1 MNIRSGWSNSTT
13 ANPTQSDHKTNNL
26 LGNGTRRHYH
36 NNYFNNDNDISFP
49 HQTYPNYNDT
59 NQSVGQIG
67 INEEIRD
74 SPSSPP
80 KKRGL
85 MDDQSLEILRQMFE
99 IKKFLEQNQSTSGGL
114 PVSIGNVLQQS
125 IAGNQISG
133 ELFALTL
140 ICKHIIDNNRNVG
153 FRGYLCTNCF
163 SYWADLVCNNKEE
176 GMKSLLLEKASN
188 HKCDPKKCQEI
199 NTLNCQDVENKKEQ
213 ACKGLGDLVTSMISG
228 IVLFGQKTIYLNIEE
243 LNCAP
248 PQTNLLFYRPQHW
261 LNPFDKRHN
270 ELAMNARRRIE
281 EREEQQQPL
290 SWIKE
295 EDCINLGDI
304 KEMKDSYWASR
315 AIKEGKGEDKKGVV
329 MDGSELIDFVKTTRA
344 NFGTFR
350 VQMEDDGSTRYFLM
364 YFSIV

>member
-1 MNIRSGWSNSTT
+1 
-13 ANPTQSDHKTNNL
+13 
-26 LGNGTRRHYH
+26 
-36 NNYFNNDNDISFP
+36 
-49 HQTYPNYNDT
+49 
-59 NQSVGQIG
+59 
-67 INEEIRD
+67 
-74 SPSSPP
+74 
-80 KKRGL
+80 

-99 IKKFLEQNQSTSGGL
+99 IKEFLEQNQSTSGGL
-114 PVSIGNVLQQS
+114 PMSIGNVLQQS
-125 IAGNQISG
+125 IAGKQISG

-248 PQTNLLFYRPQHW
+248 PQ
-261 LNPFDKRHN
+261 
-270 ELAMNARRRIE
+270 
-281 EREEQQQPL
+281 L